1 MATQPD
7 TTDLCDFLRT
17 TWLGKALDDETLRE
31 LAIESRARD
40 VAAGQRVIGRGESH
54 GYVGIVRA
62 GRLRASAEVL
72 GQGSGE
78 EIPLPM
84 TVGPGDLFGLR
95 TLVYPGPSPID
106 VVAEV
111 ASTWIEIPVG
121 SLRGAIIRGD
131 GEAGGASDQIARLV
145 IESESRFASVTAPAM
160 TLANDQPIVN
170 PGQKLLVINGGSS
183 SLKYRLFDGD
193 GGPGVHGVIE
203 RIGIAGTRS
212 VHHGPR
218 GESTRELPTGSYADA
233 FDAMV
238 AALADP
244 QYGTIRDAGQI
255 VVVGHRVVHGGDLFR
270 QPVEVDAAVLAQI
283 ESLAPLAPL
292 HNPVN
297 AAGIREA
304 MRVFPSAKQVA
315 VFDTSFHQTMPS
327 HASLYGLPIEYARS
341 HQLRRYGFH
350 GISHAYVSREAARYL
365 GRPLE
370 GMKLVSCH
378 LGNGASVCAIDAGR
392 SIDTSMGF
400 TPGEGLVMGTRC
412 GDLDAAAVLHMQRR
426 LGMGVEEIE
435 RLLNKG
441 SGLLGLSGLSA
452 DMRDLQ
458 RAADAGDAA
467 AQNAIRV
474 FCYRV
479 RKYIGAFWTALGG
492 LDVLVFTAGIGQGSA
507 TVRSLSL
514 QGLAGLGIRIDE
526 AKNLAAR
533 GFEEVCRVSTD
544 DSQVTVLVVPTDEER
559 MIAAESS
566 RTLGRSKITA
576 ALEGRAAVPFPIE
589 VSAHHIHLSQPDIER
604 LFGFGH
610 QLVHRRDLSQPG
622 QYACEETVALVGPK
636 GSIERVRVLGPPRE
650 STQIEIAMTEQFKL
664 GIYPPVRDSGDL
676 EGTPG
681 CRVQG
686 PAGCVTIGRGVIC
699 ARRHVH
705 MSPADALRL
714 GVRDGDTVRLRVTGD
729 GEHQLSDVLV
739 RVDDRFALAA
749 HIDVDEARAAG
760 IAKSGWGVIEA
771 IETAG

>member
-1 MATQPD
+1 MATRPD
-7 TTDLCDFLRT
+7 NTDLCEFLRST
-17 TWLGKALDDETLRE
+17 RLGKALDDETLRE
-31 LAIESRARD
+31 LATESRTRD
-40 VAAGQRVIGRGESH
+40 VAAGRRVIGRGESH

-78 EIPLPM
+78 ESPLPM
-84 TVGPGDLFGLR
+84 TVGPGDPFGLR
-95 TLVYPGPSPID
+95 ILVYPGPSPVD

-121 SLRGAIIRGD
+121 SLRGAIIRSD
-131 GEAGGASDQIARLV
+131 DEAGRASEAIARMV
-145 IESESRFASVTAPAM
+145 IESESRFASLSAPAM
-160 TLANDQPIVN
+160 TLAEDEPIVN

-193 GGPGVHGVIE
+193 GGPEVSGVIE

-212 VHHGPR
+212 VHHGPQ
-218 GESTRELPTGSYADA
+218 GESTRDLPTGSYADA

-244 QYGTIRDAGQI
+244 QQGTIREASEI

-327 HASLYGLPIEYARS
+327 HASLYGLPIEYAQVHRM
-341 HQLRRYGFH
+341 RRYGFH

-370 GMKLVSCH
+370 AMKLISCH

-412 GDLDAAAVLHMQRR
+412 GDLDAAAVLHMQRQ
-426 LGMGVEEIE
+426 LGMGIEEVE

-458 RAADAGDAA
+458 RAADAGDAE
-467 AQNAIRV
+467 AQGAIRV

-526 AKNLAAR
+526 AKNLSAR
-533 GFEEVCRVSTD
+533 GFGEVCRVSTE

-576 ALEGRAAVPFPIE
+576 ALAGRAAVPFPIE

-622 QYACEETVALVGPK
+622 QFACEETVTLVGPK
-636 GSIERVRVLGPPRE
+636 GSIERVRVLGPPRK

-676 EGTPG
+676 DGTPG

-729 GEHQLSDVLV
+729 GEHRLSDVLV
-739 RVDDRFALAA
+739 RVDGRFALAA

-760 IAKSGWGVIEA
+760 IARSGMGVIEA
-771 IETAG
+771 IETAV